1 MTVLDDLLQAN
12 RRYAEQGPPTRER
25 TPSRALAVITCIDT
39 RIDPLA
45 VLGLQVGEAVI
56 LRNAG
61 GRVTDDVLRSLAV
74 AARLLGVVSV
84 AVMQHTKCGVVGT
97 TDAEL
102 RAQVGADLDFLPIA
116 DHGGALRDDIATLA
130 AKPYLA
136 DITEIGGFVYD
147 VETGAV
153 TELERWNR

>member
-1 MTVLDDLLQAN
+1 MTDIDSLLQAN
-12 RRYAEQGPPTRER
+12 RDYAAAGPPRADR
-25 TPSRALAVITCIDT
+25 TPSRSLAVITCIDT

-45 VLGLQVGEAVI
+45 VLGLRVGDAVI

-74 AARLLGVVSV
+74 AVHLLGVRTVV
-84 AVMQHTKCGVVGT
+84 LMQHTLCGVVGT

-116 DHGGALRDDIATLA
+116 EHTSALRSDIAALTGA
-130 AKPYLA
+130 PYLSDVTSIA
-136 DITEIGGFVYD
+136 GFVYD
-147 VETGAV
+147 VESGAV
-153 TELERWNR
+153 TEIERR